1 VVQATDG
8 IAILTA
14 KEVEAGRF
22 SSCLS
27 ERRSLTV
34 EVESTTALLAPSM
47 AGLAQAQQPSAFMAL
62 LPFLVVLGIFYFLI
76 ILPAQ
81 RQRKR
86 QQQMLTALKNGDKV
100 VTTGGIYGTIVGLR
114 DDVVQLRIADQVR
127 VEVARSAIAGLQAQ
141 REDQA
146 GS

>member
-1 VVQATDG
+1 
-8 IAILTA
+8 
-14 KEVEAGRF
+14 
-22 SSCLS
+22 
-27 ERRSLTV
+27 
-34 EVESTTALLAPSM
+34 
-47 AGLAQAQQPSAFMAL
+47 
-62 LPFLVVLGIFYFLI
+62 
-76 ILPAQ
+76 
-81 RQRKR
+81 
-86 QQQMLTALKNGDKV
+86 MLTALKNGDKV

>member
-1 VVQATDG
+1 VVQAADGIAILTAKEVAADG

-62 LPFLVVLGIFYFLI
+62 LPFLVVLGIFYLSFSPLSVS
-76 ILPAQ
+76 
-81 RQRKR
+81 
-86 QQQMLTALKNGDKV
+86 G
-100 VTTGGIYGTIVGLR
+100 
-114 DDVVQLRIADQVR
+114 
-127 VEVARSAIAGLQAQ
+127 SASN
-141 REDQA
+141 RC
-146 GS
+146 